1 MKSICRI
8 LLPLAGIILLASA
21 CKKESFGANPYDPST
36 PVTVSEW
43 PKVLSFAPEKGQ
55 AGDVI
60 TITGKN
66 FKTATKVTF
75 GGMDAESFEIVDDGT
90 ISAVLGPFGKS
101 GAVAVTNH
109 KGERSMQGFTY
120 IWPVAPS

>member
-43 PKVLSFAPEKGQ
+43 PKVLSFTPEKGQ

-60 TITGKN
+60 TITGS
-66 FKTATKVTF
+66 V
-75 GGMDAESFEIVDDGT
+75 SSSV
-90 ISAVLGPFGKS
+90 S
-101 GAVAVTNH
+101 GA
-109 KGERSMQGFTY
+109 GPSDSLDMQ
-120 IWPVAPS
+120 I